1 MLSNSSASP
10 SILLTLAN
18 YWTEARPGYKGILL
32 MILAS
37 FAFSCMDTIAKM
49 MSSHYD
55 PFQVVWARYCSQSF
69 WSLVV
74 LAPFLTRLLKTR
86 YLKLQIL
93 RSGLL
98 FGATL
103 AFFSALP
110 YLKLAELFA
119 IFEVAPLLITCL
131 SFLVLKEKVSW
142 PRWVGVTIG
151 LLGALIIIRPGTEVF
166 TPYALLPVVAAS
178 CFAGYSIT
186 TRFLG
191 SEESPWTNFLYTAL
205 IGTFIASVLVIPK
218 WQPIAMED
226 LPVLA
231 SFGMIGG
238 IGHLMLIFALRYT
251 QASILAPFS
260 YFGLLYSSFWGFFV
274 FEELPDIFTYLG
286 AFVIVAS
293 GVFVWY
299 RENRKTVVAVMQKD

>member
-1 MLSNSSASP
+1 MQIKLSASP
-10 SILLTLAN
+10 SIPLTLTN
-18 YWTEARPGYKGILL
+18 CWTEARPVYKGIIL
-32 MILAS
+32 MILSS

-49 MSSHYD
+49 MSANYD

-191 SEESPWTNFLYTAL
+191 YEESPWTNFLYTAM

-293 GVFVWY
+293 GIFVWY
-299 RENRKTVVAVMQKD
+299 RENRKTVVAVIQED

>member
-1 MLSNSSASP
+1 MVPSDPGPVSHTPVKNTVPQATDSA
-10 SILLTLAN
+10 
-18 YWTEARPGYKGILL
+18 
-32 MILAS
+32 
-37 FAFSCMDTIAKM
+37 
-49 MSSHYD
+49 
-55 PFQVVWARYCSQSF
+55 F
-69 WSLVV
+69 W
-74 LAPFLTRLLKTR
+74 
-86 YLKLQIL
+86 
-93 RSGLL
+93 LL

-110 YLKLAELFA
+110 YLNLAELVA

-131 SFLVLKEKVSW
+131 SFLILKEKVSW

-166 TPYALLPVVAAS
+166 TPYAFLPILAAS

-205 IGTFIASVLVIPK
+205 IGTVIASVLVIPK
-218 WQPIAMED
+218 WQPIVPED
-226 LPVLA
+226 LPILA
-231 SFGMIGG
+231 SFGIIGG

-260 YFGLLYSSFWGFFV
+260 YFGLLYSSFWGFYV
-274 FEELPDIFTYLG
+274 FDELPDFFTYLG
-286 AFVIVAS
+286 AFVIVAQAFCLVS
-293 GVFVWY
+293 
-299 RENRKTVVAVMQKD
+299 REQENRGCGDAGRLGSREKILSKLGCRSVSFGYLSCGWGFSVTTNPSVSNNREASQKWEASARPLR

>member
-1 MLSNSSASP
+1 
-10 SILLTLAN
+10 
-18 YWTEARPGYKGILL
+18 

-37 FAFSCMDTIAKM
+37 FAFSCMDTIAKL
-49 MSSHYD
+49 MSSNYD

-74 LAPFLTRLLKTR
+74 LAPFLTRLLKTQ
-86 YLKLQIL
+86 YLNLQVL

-131 SFLVLKEKVSW
+131 SFLILKEKVSW

-166 TPYALLPVVAAS
+166 TPYALLPILAAS

-205 IGTFIASVLVIPK
+205 IGTVIASVLVIPK
-218 WQPIAMED
+218 WQPIAPED
-226 LPVLA
+226 LPILA
-231 SFGMIGG
+231 SLGSLGG
-238 IGHLMLIFALRYT
+238 SDT
-251 QASILAPFS
+251 
-260 YFGLLYSSFWGFFV
+260 
-274 FEELPDIFTYLG
+274 
-286 AFVIVAS
+286 
-293 GVFVWY
+293 
-299 RENRKTVVAVMQKD
+299 

>member
-1 MLSNSSASP
+1 MVINSSASL
-10 SILLTLAN
+10 SILLILVH
-18 YWTEARPGYKGILL
+18 YWTEARPVYKGILL

-49 MSSHYD
+49 MSAHYD

-74 LAPFLTRLLKTR
+74 LAPFLARLLKTR

-131 SFLVLKEKVSW
+131 SFLILKEKVSW

-166 TPYALLPVVAAS
+166 TPYALLPIDRKSVV
-178 CFAGYSIT
+178 
-186 TRFLG
+186 
-191 SEESPWTNFLYTAL
+191 
-205 IGTFIASVLVIPK
+205 
-218 WQPIAMED
+218 
-226 LPVLA
+226 
-231 SFGMIGG
+231 
-238 IGHLMLIFALRYT
+238 
-251 QASILAPFS
+251 
-260 YFGLLYSSFWGFFV
+260 
-274 FEELPDIFTYLG
+274 
-286 AFVIVAS
+286 
-293 GVFVWY
+293 
-299 RENRKTVVAVMQKD
+299 